1 MSLSSRNITPEDED
15 FAEIQFRPRPKAAQ
29 AVPLK
34 ENDTDTKAVTIA
46 QPNPAKQEKEKSP
59 EESKEKQVS
68 PPAEEAITKDETKAP
83 EKEDKPEPKEPT
95 AKEKKQYGAFSV
107 LFDTLLVVIL
117 LAILGAGGW
126 YIKRQMD
133 IYRVP
138 SAMEI
143 ALQENQRLQR
153 ERAEL
158 IEAYNLADEQIAMQT
173 SLNHL
178 RNELGKILSE
188 CSAIEQ
194 SIANN
199 KNSILAMQ
207 HQIRTADR
215 EYHSIALSLLPGMSI
230 GDAATTRGSSSL
242 RDAYIYR
249 VQGQMITL
257 RSPEGQITI
266 PIRNLVKTNL
276 PRLAR
281 YAFGEEELVDMSDFD
296 SNGSTP
302 AGTIQQAPPTQ
313 SSPTPQPAAPTSQSY
328 EPTSGAPVVD
338 TTSGSTIS
346 APEESSSGRSVE
358 AWVPTEG
365 ELPF

>member
-15 FAEIQFRPRPKAAQ
+15 FVDIQFRPRPKATQ
-29 AVPLK
+29 AKPEK
-34 ENDTDTKAVTIA
+34 ENDTAPEAVTQMQDA
-46 QPNPAKQEKEKSP
+46 PAKQDQEEAPVESEKE
-59 EESKEKQVS
+59 QVS
-68 PPAEEAITKDETKAP
+68 PSDEAAAAKPETKAP
-83 EKEDKPEPKEPT
+83 EKEDKSAPKET
-95 AKEKKQYGAFSV
+95 TSKEKKNPGAFSI
-107 LFDTLLVVIL
+107 LFDTLLVIIL
-117 LAILGAGGW
+117 LAILGVGGW
-126 YIKRQMD
+126 YIKQQMD

-138 SAMEI
+138 TAMEI

-173 SLNHL
+173 SLSHL
-178 RNELGKILSE
+178 RNEQGKILSE
-188 CSAIEQ
+188 CAAIEQ

-199 KNSILAMQ
+199 KNNILAMQ

-230 GDAATTRGSSSL
+230 GDATTTRGSSSL

-296 SNGSTP
+296 NNGNTP
-302 AGTIQQAPPTQ
+302 ASTTQPAPAA
-313 SSPTPQPAAPTSQSY
+313 PQPAAPRSQSY
-328 EPTSGAPVVD
+328 EPASGAPVVD

-346 APEESSSGRSVE
+346 APEETTSGRSVE

>member
-15 FAEIQFRPRPKAAQ
+15 FVEIQFCPRPKATQ
-29 AVPLK
+29 ARPEK
-34 ENDTDTKAVTIA
+34 ENDTVPEAITVSHKDLAE
-46 QPNPAKQEKEKSP
+46 PEKEKTP
-59 EESKEKQVS
+59 AESEEKQAS
-68 PPAEEAITKDETKAP
+68 PSAEDATDKQETKAP
-83 EKEDKPEPKEPT
+83 EKEDKPAPKEPT
-95 AKEKKQYGAFSV
+95 SKEKKNHGALSI
-107 LFDTLLVVIL
+107 LFDTLLVIIL
-117 LAILGAGGW
+117 LAILGVGGW
-126 YIKRQMD
+126 YIKQQMD

-138 SAMEI
+138 TAMEI

-153 ERAEL
+153 ERTEL

-173 SLNHL
+173 SLSHL

-230 GDAATTRGSSSL
+230 GDATTTRGSSSL

-302 AGTIQQAPPTQ
+302 AGTTPQAAQTTPA
-313 SSPTPQPAAPTSQSY
+313 PQPAAPRSQSY

-346 APEESSSGRSVE
+346 APEDIPTGRSTE
-358 AWVPTEG
+358 TWVPTEG

>member
-1 MSLSSRNITPEDED
+1 MSLSSRNITPEDEE
-15 FAEIQFRPRPKAAQ
+15 FAEIQFRPRPKATPAE
-29 AVPLK
+29 PEK
-34 ENDTDTKAVTIA
+34 ETNTDTKAVASA
-46 QPNPAKQEKEKSP
+46 QTTPAKQEKEKSP
-59 EESKEKQVS
+59 EESKEKEVS
-68 PPAEEAITKDETKAP
+68 PPAEEVTTKPETNAQ
-83 EKEDKPEPKEPT
+83 EKEDKPEPKEPA

-126 YIKRQMD
+126 YIKQQMD

-173 SLNHL
+173 SLSHL

-230 GDAATTRGSSSL
+230 GDATTTRGSSSL
-242 RDAYIYR
+242 KDAYIYR

-296 SNGSTP
+296 GNGSTP
-302 AGTIQQAPPTQ
+302 ASATPQAPTGQSAPASQPT
-313 SSPTPQPAAPTSQSY
+313 TRREQSY

-346 APEESSSGRSVE
+346 APENAPSGRNVDT
-358 AWVPTEG
+358 WVPTEG

>member
-15 FAEIQFRPRPKAAQ
+15 FVEIQFRPRPKASQ
-29 AVPLK
+29 TKPEK
-34 ENDTDTKAVTIA
+34 ENDTAPEVTTVLHEYHA
-46 QPNPAKQEKEKSP
+46 EPEKEKAP
-59 EESKEKQVS
+59 EGSEEKQVS
-68 PPAEEAITKDETKAP
+68 PSAEEAETEIKAP
-83 EKEDKPEPKEPT
+83 EKEEKTAPKEPAT
-95 AKEKKQYGAFSV
+95 EAKKTHSAFSV
-107 LFDTLLVVIL
+107 LFDTLLVIIL

-126 YIKRQMD
+126 YIKQQMD

-173 SLNHL
+173 SLSHL

-194 SIANN
+194 SITNN

-215 EYHSIALSLLPGMSI
+215 EYRSIALSLLPGMSI
-230 GDAATTRGSSSL
+230 GDATTTRGSSSL

-302 AGTIQQAPPTQ
+302 ATTPQQAPAAQ
-313 SSPTPQPAAPTSQSY
+313 STPAPQPATTRSQSY
-328 EPTSGAPVVD
+328 EPTPGTPVVD

-346 APEESSSGRSVE
+346 APEDVPSGRSME
-358 AWVPTEG
+358 TWVPTEG